1 MLQRVTRA
9 QHIFSGKPRLQQA
22 WVHWFHS
29 EASLDLF
36 LDCFW
41 WFFLDQF
48 HQGKEDQE
56 SSKAALFDRIAQS
69 YITLLSR
76 PELGNHRETVFK
88 VCLHASGNLTTQTCC
103 SKIHRCTS
111 SQHRSPHAQFCSCCT
126 ICILLLLPHPLS
138 STQMPWL
145 RQCTVPSSNASPSPG
160 GNLMLSSKVTS
171 ATPSP
176 CGWLGHVPCR
186 EDGSS
191 GTTEP
196 WTLPRSSC

>member
-1 MLQRVTRA
+1 MIIIVNVCRYVYIVRNTVLRTQHVTGVCVCPYPLQRARYPGFRVLGPAPLPGWVEAAEVLQRVTRA
-9 QHIFSGKPRLQQA
+9 QHIFSGKPRLQQV

-76 PELGNHRETVFK
+76 PELGNHRESVFK
-88 VCLHASGNLTTQTCC
+88 VCLHA
-103 SKIHRCTS
+103 
-111 SQHRSPHAQFCSCCT
+111 
-126 ICILLLLPHPLS
+126 
-138 STQMPWL
+138 
-145 RQCTVPSSNASPSPG
+145 G
-160 GNLMLSSKVTS
+160 GNVT
-171 ATPSP
+171 T
-176 CGWLGHVPCR
+176 
-186 EDGSS
+186 
-191 GTTEP
+191 
-196 WTLPRSSC
+196 